1 MANEYVYGK
10 NSCLSL
16 LKKRKDFINV
26 FIQNNYLD
34 KQIINELNKNNIHY
48 YYKERKFLDKL
59 TNNANHQGI
68 VIEIEGYEYLD
79 INELLEIIK
88 DVKNPLLLM
97 LDGVEDPHN
106 LGAIL
111 RSVDAINAQGVII
124 GKHNQVPLN
133 STVAKVSTGAIEYV
147 NVAQVVN
154 LTNTIKLL
162 KEKGF
167 WVVGAEAN
175 ESVDFNTLDYDF
187 PTLLVVG
194 SEGKG
199 ISQLVLKQCDYR
211 VKIPMEGHVNS
222 LNVSVATAVL
232 LYGIYLNRKKR

>member
-16 LKKRKDFINV
+16 MKNRRDFINV
-26 FIQNNYLD
+26 YIQKNYLD
-34 KQIINELNKNNIHY
+34 KKIIGELEKNHIKY
-48 YYKERKFLDKL
+48 EYKEKKYLDKI
-59 TNNANHQGI
+59 TNNGIHQGI
-68 VIEIEGYEYLD
+68 VIEIEGYKYLSLE
-79 INELLEIIK
+79 ELVNKTKGVE
-88 DVKNPLLLM
+88 NPLLLM
-97 LDGVEDPHN
+97 LDGIEDPHN

-133 STVAKVSTGAIEYV
+133 ATVAKVSTGAIEYV
-147 NVAQVVN
+147 DVAQVTN
-154 LTNTIKLL
+154 LTNTIKYL

-175 ESVDFNTLDYDF
+175 ESVDFNTLKYDF

-199 ISQLVLKQCDYR
+199 ISPLVLKQCDYR

-232 LYGIYLNRKKR
+232 LYGIYLNRRK

>member
-1 MANEYVYGK
+1 MANEYIYGK

-16 LKKRKDFINV
+16 IKKRKDFINV
-26 FIQNNYLD
+26 FIQKNYLD
-34 KQIINELNKNNIHY
+34 KKILNELEKNHIKFE
-48 YYKERKFLDKL
+48 YKERKILDKL

-68 VIEIEGYEYLD
+68 VIEIKGYEYLSLD
-79 INELLEIIK
+79 ELFESIK

-133 STVAKVSTGAIEYV
+133 ATVAKVSTGAIEYV
-147 NVAQVVN
+147 NVVQVTN
-154 LTNTIKLL
+154 LTNTIKIL
-162 KEKGF
+162 KEKGY
-167 WVVGAEAN
+167 WIVGAEAN
-175 ESVDFNTLDYDF
+175 ESVDFHTLKYDF
-187 PTLLVVG
+187 PVVLVVG

-199 ISQLVLKQCDYR
+199 ISPLVLKQCDYR

-232 LYGIYLNRKKR
+232 LYGIYLNRKK

>member
-1 MANEYVYGK
+1 MANEFVYGK

-16 LKKRKDFINV
+16 IKSRKDFINV
-26 FIQNNYLD
+26 FLQKNYLD
-34 KQIINELNKNNIHY
+34 KKIINELEKNNIHY
-48 YYKERKFLDKL
+48 EYKDKKYLDRI
-59 TNNANHQGI
+59 TNNGIHQGI
-68 VIEIEGYEYLD
+68 VMEIKGYDYLSID
-79 INELLEIIK
+79 ELLEKIK

-111 RSVDAINAQGVII
+111 RSVDAVNAQGVII

-133 STVAKVSTGAIEYV
+133 ATVAKVSTGAIEYV

-154 LTNTIKLL
+154 LTNTIKYL
-162 KEKGF
+162 KEKGY
-167 WVVGAEAN
+167 WVVGAEAS
-175 ESVDFNTLDYDF
+175 ESQDFNKLDYDF

-199 ISQLVLKQCDYR
+199 ISPLVLKQCDYR

-232 LYGIYLNRKKR
+232 LYGIYLNRKK

>member
-1 MANEYVYGK
+1 MSNEYVYGK

-16 LKKRKDFINV
+16 INKRKDFINV
-26 FIQNNYLD
+26 FIQKNYLD
-34 KQIINELNKNNIHY
+34 KKILCELEKNKSHFE
-48 YYKERKFLDKL
+48 YKERKFLDKL

-68 VIEIEGYEYLD
+68 VIEVEGYEYLSID
-79 INELLEIIK
+79 ELLEKIK
-88 DVKNPLLLM
+88 DVHNPLLLM

-111 RSVDAINAQGVII
+111 RSVDAVNAQGVII

-147 NVAQVVN
+147 NVAQVTN

-162 KEKGF
+162 KEKGY
-167 WVVGAEAN
+167 WIVGAEAN
-175 ESVDFNTLDYDF
+175 ESVEFQTLKYDF

-199 ISQLVLKQCDYR
+199 ISPLVLKQCDYR

-232 LYGIYLNRKKR
+232 LYGIYLNRKK

>member
-1 MANEYVYGK
+1 MANEFVYGK

-26 FIQNNYLD
+26 FIQKNYLD
-34 KQIINELNKNNIHY
+34 KQILNELNKNNICFE
-48 YYKERKFLDKL
+48 YKERKFLDKL

-68 VIEIEGYEYLD
+68 VIEIEGYEYSSLD
-79 INELLEIIK
+79 SLLEKIK
-88 DVKNPLLLM
+88 DIKNPLLLM

-147 NVAQVVN
+147 DVVQVVN

-199 ISQLVLKQCDYR
+199 ISPLVLRQCDYR

>member
-16 LKKRKDFINV
+16 LKKRKDLINV
-26 FIQNNYLD
+26 FIQKNYLD
-34 KQIINELNKNNIHY
+34 KQILNELNKNNIHFE
-48 YYKERKFLDKL
+48 YKERKFLDKL

-68 VIEIEGYEYLD
+68 VIEIEGYDYLD
-79 INELLEIIK
+79 INELLEKIK

-175 ESVDFNTLDYDF
+175 ESVDFNTLDYNF

>member
-16 LKKRKDFINV
+16 IKNRRDFIN
-26 FIQNNYLD
+26 IYLQKNYLD
-34 KQIINELNKNNIHY
+34 KKIINELEKNHLRY
-48 YYKERKFLDKL
+48 EYKDKKYLDRI
-59 TNNANHQGI
+59 TNNGIHQGI
-68 VIEIEGYEYLD
+68 VIEIEGYEYTSIDEL
-79 INELLEIIK
+79 INKCKNVE
-88 DVKNPLLLM
+88 NPLLLM
-97 LDGVEDPHN
+97 LDGIEDPHN

-133 STVAKVSTGAIEYV
+133 ATVAKVSTGAIEYV
-147 NVAQVVN
+147 DVAQVTN
-154 LTNTIKLL
+154 LTNTIKYL

-175 ESVDFNTLDYDF
+175 ESVDFNTLKYDF

-199 ISQLVLKQCDYR
+199 ISPLVLKQCDYR

-232 LYGIYLNRKKR
+232 LYGIYLNRRK

>member
-16 LKKRKDFINV
+16 IKKRRDFINV
-26 FIQNNYLD
+26 FIQKNYLD
-34 KQIINELNKNNIHY
+34 KKILLELEKNKIKFE
-48 YYKERKFLDKL
+48 YKERKFLDKI
-59 TNNANHQGI
+59 TNNANHLGI
-68 VIEIEGYEYLD
+68 VIEIEGYDYLSID
-79 INELLEIIK
+79 ELLEKIK
-88 DVKNPLLLM
+88 NVQNPLLLM

-133 STVAKVSTGAIEYV
+133 ATVAKVSTGAIEYV

-175 ESVDFNTLDYDF
+175 ESVDFHTLKYDF
-187 PTLLVVG
+187 PTLLIVG

-199 ISQLVLKQCDYR
+199 ISNLVLKQCDYR

-232 LYGIYLNRKKR
+232 LYGIYLNRKKN

>member
-1 MANEYVYGK
+1 MANEFVYGK

-16 LKKRKDFINV
+16 IKNQKDFINV
-26 FIQNNYLD
+26 YLQNNYLD
-34 KQIINELNKNNIHY
+34 KKIINELDKNHIHY
-48 YYKERKFLDKL
+48 EYKDKKYLDRI
-59 TNNANHQGI
+59 TNNGIHQGI
-68 VIEIEGYEYLD
+68 VMEIKGYDYLSID
-79 INELLEIIK
+79 ELLEKIE

-97 LDGVEDPHN
+97 LDGIEDPHN

-111 RSVDAINAQGVII
+111 RSVDAVNAQGVII

-133 STVAKVSTGAIEYV
+133 ATVAKVSTGAIEYV

-154 LTNTIKLL
+154 LTNTIKYL
-162 KEKGF
+162 KEKGY
-167 WVVGAEAN
+167 WVVGAEAS
-175 ESVDFNTLDYDF
+175 ESQDFNKLKYDF
-187 PTLLVVG
+187 PTLLIVG

-199 ISQLVLKQCDYR
+199 ISPLVLKQCDYR

-232 LYGIYLNRKKR
+232 LYGIYLNRKE

>member
-1 MANEYVYGK
+1 MSNEYVYGK

-16 LKKRKDFINV
+16 INKRKDFINV
-26 FIQNNYLD
+26 FIQKNYLD
-34 KQIINELNKNNIHY
+34 KKILCELEKNKIHFE
-48 YYKERKFLDKL
+48 YKERKFLDKL

-68 VIEIEGYEYLD
+68 VIEVEGYEYLSID
-79 INELLEIIK
+79 ELLEKIK
-88 DVKNPLLLM
+88 DVHNPLLLM

-111 RSVDAINAQGVII
+111 RSVDAVNAQGVII

-147 NVAQVVN
+147 NVAQVTN

-162 KEKGF
+162 KEKGY
-167 WVVGAEAN
+167 WIVGAEAN
-175 ESVDFNTLDYDF
+175 ESVEFQTLKYDF

-199 ISQLVLKQCDYR
+199 ISPLVLKQCDYR

-232 LYGIYLNRKKR
+232 LYGIYLNRKK

>member
-1 MANEYVYGK
+1 MSNEYVYGK

-16 LKKRKDFINV
+16 INKRKDFINV
-26 FIQNNYLD
+26 FIQKNYLD
-34 KQIINELNKNNIHY
+34 KKILSELEKNKIHFE
-48 YYKERKFLDKL
+48 YKERKFLDKL

-68 VIEIEGYEYLD
+68 VIEVEGYEYLSID
-79 INELLEIIK
+79 ELLEKIK
-88 DVKNPLLLM
+88 DVHNPLLLM

-111 RSVDAINAQGVII
+111 RSVDAVNAQGVII

-147 NVAQVVN
+147 NVAQVTN

-162 KEKGF
+162 KEKGY
-167 WVVGAEAN
+167 WIVGAEAN
-175 ESVDFNTLDYDF
+175 ESVEFQTLKYDF

-199 ISQLVLKQCDYR
+199 ISPLVLKQCDYR

-232 LYGIYLNRKKR
+232 LYGIYLNRKK

>member
-1 MANEYVYGK
+1 MSTEYVYGK
-10 NSCLSL
+10 NACLSL
-16 LKKRKDFINV
+16 IKNRDNFLNV
-26 FIQNNYLD
+26 FIQKNYLD
-34 KQIINELNKNNIHY
+34 KKIISELEKKHIK
-48 YYKERKFLDKL
+48 YKYVERKVLDNL
-59 TNNANHQGI
+59 TNDGLHQGI
-68 VIEIEGYEYLD
+68 VIEIEGYDYLSID
-79 INELLEIIK
+79 ELLEKIK

-97 LDGVEDPHN
+97 LDGIEDPHN

-147 NVAQVVN
+147 NVAQVTN
-154 LTNTIKLL
+154 LTNTIKYL
-162 KEKGF
+162 KEKGY
-167 WVVGAEAN
+167 WIVGAEAN
-175 ESVDFNTLDYDF
+175 ESVDFNTLKYDF

-199 ISQLVLKQCDYR
+199 ISNLVLKQCDYR

-232 LYGIYLNRKKR
+232 LYGIYLNRKK

>member
-1 MANEYVYGK
+1 MANEFVYGK

-16 LKKRKDFINV
+16 IKNRNDFINV
-26 FIQNNYLD
+26 YIQNNYLD
-34 KQIINELNKNNIHY
+34 KKIISELEKKHIRY
-48 YYKERKFLDKL
+48 QYKDKKYLDRI
-59 TNNANHQGI
+59 TSNGIHQGI
-68 VIEIEGYEYLD
+68 VIEIEGYKYFSID
-79 INELLEIIK
+79 ELLNKIK

-111 RSVDAINAQGVII
+111 RSVDAVNAQGVII

-133 STVAKVSTGAIEYV
+133 ATVAKVSTGAIEYV
-147 NVAQVVN
+147 PVSQVTN
-154 LTNTIKLL
+154 LTNTIKYL

-167 WVVGAEAN
+167 WVVGAEAS
-175 ESVDFNTLDYDF
+175 ESVDFDTLKYDF

-199 ISQLVLKQCDYR
+199 ISPLVLKQCDYR

-232 LYGIYLNRKKR
+232 LYGIYLNRKK

>member
-16 LKKRKDFINV
+16 IKKRRDFINV
-26 FIQNNYLD
+26 FIQKNYLD
-34 KQIINELNKNNIHY
+34 KKILLELEKNKIKFE
-48 YYKERKFLDKL
+48 YKERKFLDKI

-68 VIEIEGYEYLD
+68 VIEIEGYDYLSID
-79 INELLEIIK
+79 ELLEKIK
-88 DVKNPLLLM
+88 NVQNPLLLM
-97 LDGVEDPHN
+97 LEGVEDPHN
-106 LGAIL
+106 FGAIL

-133 STVAKVSTGAIEYV
+133 ATVAKVSTGAIEYV

-175 ESVDFNTLDYDF
+175 ESVDFHTLKYDF
-187 PTLLVVG
+187 PTLLIVG

-199 ISQLVLKQCDYR
+199 ISNLVLKQCDYR

-232 LYGIYLNRKKR
+232 LYGIYLNRKKN

>member
-16 LKKRKDFINV
+16 IEKRKDLKNV
-26 FIQNNYLD
+26 FIQKNYLD
-34 KQIINELNKNNIHY
+34 KKVLNRLDENHIRY
-48 YYKERKFLDKL
+48 EFKERKFLDKL

-68 VIEIEGYEYLD
+68 VIEIEGYEYISIEKLLD
-79 INELLEIIK
+79 KIK
-88 DVKNPLLLM
+88 GIENPLLLM
-97 LDGVEDPHN
+97 LDGIEDPHN

-133 STVAKVSTGAIEYV
+133 ATVAKVSTGAIEYV
-147 NVAQVVN
+147 DVAQVTN

-175 ESVDFNTLDYDF
+175 ESVDFNTLKYDF

-199 ISQLVLKQCDYR
+199 ISPLVLKQCDYR

-232 LYGIYLNRKKR
+232 LYGIYLNRKK

>member
-1 MANEYVYGK
+1 MANEYIYGK

-16 LKKRKDFINV
+16 IRNRKDFVNV
-26 FIQNNYLD
+26 FIQKNYLD
-34 KQIINELNKNNIHY
+34 KKILSELEKNKIRFE
-48 YYKERKFLDKL
+48 YKEKKFLDKI
-59 TNNANHQGI
+59 TNNGVHQGI
-68 VIEIEGYEYLD
+68 VIEIEGYDYLSLD
-79 INELLEIIK
+79 ELLNKIK

-97 LDGVEDPHN
+97 LDGIEDPHN

-124 GKHNQVPLN
+124 GKHNQVQLN
-133 STVAKVSTGAIEYV
+133 ATVAKVSTGAIEYV
-147 NVAQVVN
+147 DVVQVTN
-154 LTNTIKLL
+154 LTNTIKVL
-162 KEKGF
+162 KDKGF

-175 ESVDFNTLDYDF
+175 ESVDFNTLKYDF

-199 ISQLVLKQCDYR
+199 ISPLVLKQCDYR

-232 LYGIYLNRKKR
+232 LYGIYLNRRK

>member
-16 LKKRKDFINV
+16 IDKGKDFINV
-26 FIQNNYLD
+26 YIQNNYLD
-34 KQIINELNKNNIHY
+34 KKILSKLEQNHIKYE
-48 YYKERKFLDKL
+48 YKDRKFLDKL

-68 VIEIEGYEYLD
+68 VIEVEGYEYTP
-79 INELLEIIK
+79 INELLNKIK
-88 DVKNPLLLM
+88 DVENPLLLM
-97 LDGVEDPHN
+97 LDGIEDPHN

-111 RSVDAINAQGVII
+111 RSVDAVNAQGVII

-147 NVAQVVN
+147 DVVQVTN

-175 ESVDFNTLDYDF
+175 ESCDFNTLKYDF

-199 ISQLVLKQCDYR
+199 ISPLVLKQCDYR

-232 LYGIYLNRKKR
+232 LYGIYLNRRK

>member
-16 LKKRKDFINV
+16 IKNRKDI
-26 FIQNNYLD
+26 IHIYLQNNFSD
-34 KQIINELNKNNIHY
+34 KKILSELGKNKIKY
-48 YYKERKFLDKL
+48 EYKDKKFIDKI
-59 TNNANHQGI
+59 TNNGIHQGI
-68 VIEIEGYEYLD
+68 VIEIKGYDYLSLD
-79 INELLEIIK
+79 ELLNKIK

-97 LDGVEDPHN
+97 LDGIEDPHN

-133 STVAKVSTGAIEYV
+133 ATVAKVSTGAIEYV
-147 NVAQVVN
+147 NVAQVTN
-154 LTNTIKLL
+154 LTNTIKKL
-162 KEKGF
+162 KDNGF

-175 ESVDFNTLDYDF
+175 ESVDFNKIDYDF

-199 ISQLVLKQCDYR
+199 ISPLVLKQCDYR

-232 LYGIYLNRKKR
+232 LYGIYLNRKK